1 MPVELPAS
9 LQVDGLVLRS
19 VREADYPFLRSVYRD
34 VRRQELAPTGWPQ
47 SVQDAFCDSQFSL
60 QDRHY
65 RAHYQHARFYVIERG
80 DVPIGR
86 IYISDAPELLILM
99 EVSLLSSERGQGHG
113 TAMLRWLTGLADASQ
128 RPVRLHVEPDNPAKR
143 LYARHGFVAHE
154 TDGPYQRMLRP
165 VSV

>member
-113 TAMLRWLTGLADASQ
+113 TTLLRWLTGLADASQ

-143 LYARHGFVAHE
+143 LYERHGFVAHE

-165 VSV
+165 VSR